1 MFSNVLNWF
10 LNVGIA
16 VTGIL
21 VLVGWIRQRA
31 AVNFRDIDKSEIS
44 ADLTAGDD
52 LLADALAELE
62 LRPGESI
69 LAPRLTTHS
78 VVHEK

>member
-1 MFSNVLNWF
+1 MSSNALNWL

-16 VTGIL
+16 VAGVL
-21 VLVGWIRQRA
+21 VLVGWIRHRV

-52 LLADALAELE
+52 LLADALAELSSHPAE
-62 LRPGESI
+62 PARARHMTNS
-69 LAPRLTTHS
+69 RR
-78 VVHEK
+78 

>member
-1 MFSNVLNWF
+1 MSSTVLNWF
-10 LNVGIA
+10 LNVAIA

-31 AVNFRDIDKSEIS
+31 AGNDRDIDKSEIS

-52 LLADALAELE
+52 LLADALAELS
-62 LRPGESI
+62 LHPGESGH
-69 LAPRLTTHS
+69 APHMTNSRR
-78 VVHEK
+78 